1 MCKWILVDDN
11 ESFINDNYEDISS
24 DISNVFNDK
33 YSWKEIVLCIGK
45 VQSGKTRKIF
55 KCIEKAFELDYTAVI
70 LLSGVTNYLYDQ
82 TLKRLYKENF
92 DDLKVLDKQDISKS
106 SYNSKNKYILT
117 TLKNIQCLDEII
129 EFVYKI
135 DCSNAKI
142 LIVDDESDYASVNI
156 MGNDYSRT
164 YQKICEL
171 FSLIPNGKLLQV
183 TATPFANII
192 SNNSLELKADRI
204 VCWSNSHEYTGLHEF
219 SERKENIYE
228 IIEGYKTNPH
238 SYRGLITETV
248 KHFVSTI
255 INNYDRLSNLEDQIT
270 CLFNIDLDKET
281 HIIVCNH
288 VNVSLENIKN
298 SPLFYDRYIDKNI
311 SPDIY
316 WKRLNSFFNNYEI
329 IILNSDNKDI
339 ETKAKYIFY
348 IGGTKISRG
357 NTFENLISEII
368 INAPVNGK
376 LSVDTLLQRCRWF
389 GYRKENMDL
398 MKIFMTK
405 NIYDALLESEK
416 YINILTTGIHEIQ
429 DLYTQIKILDTASQ
443 FVVSTRKD

>member
-142 LIVDDESDYASVNI
+142 LIVDDESDYASINI

-228 IIEGYKTNPH
+228 IIEGYKTDPH

-311 SPDIY
+311 SHDIY

>member
-55 KCIEKAFELDYTAVI
+55 KCIEKAFELNYTAVI

-92 DDLKVLDKQDISKS
+92 DDVKVLDKQDISKS

-164 YQKICEL
+164 YQKICAL

-228 IIEGYKTNPH
+228 IIEGYKTDPH

-368 INAPVNGK
+368 INAPANGK

-405 NIYDALLESEK
+405 NIYDALCESEK

-429 DLYTQIKILDTASQ
+429 DLYTRIKILDTASQ
-443 FVVSTRKD
+443 FVLSTRKD

>member
-1 MCKWILVDDN
+1 MGRWILVDDN
-11 ESFINDNYEDISS
+11 DNYINDNCEDISS
-24 DISNVFNDK
+24 DISNVFDCK
-33 YSWKEIVLCIGK
+33 YSKKEIVLCIGK

-55 KCIEKAFELDYTAVI
+55 KCIEKAFELNYSVII
-70 LLSGVTNYLYDQ
+70 LLSGVTNYLYNQ

-92 DDLKVLDKQDISKS
+92 SNVKVLDKQDISKY
-106 SYNSKNKYILT
+106 SYNSINKYILT
-117 TLKNIQCLDEII
+117 TLKNIQCLEEII

-156 MGNDYSRT
+156 KENDYSKT

-228 IIEGYKTNPH
+228 IIEGYKTDPH
-238 SYRGLITETV
+238 SYRGLITDTV
-248 KHFVSTI
+248 KYFISTL
-255 INNYDRLSNLEDQIT
+255 INNYNRLNNIGDQIT

-281 HIIVCNH
+281 HIIVYNY
-288 VNVSLENIKN
+288 VNISLQNIKN
-298 SPLFYDRYIDKNI
+298 SPLFYDKYIDKNI

-316 WKRLNSFFNNYEI
+316 WKRLNSFFDNYEI

-339 ETKAKYIFY
+339 ETKLKYIFY

-389 GYRKENMDL
+389 GYRKENVDL